1 MAKNKKVSIH
11 VKGAEITILSK
22 LNIDYISL
30 SDMVKNFEGGSALI
44 EQWLRNKDTI
54 EFLGVWEQINNP
66 DFNSLE
72 FEGIKNDAGTNR
84 YYLSSKKWIANT
96 NAKGLIASAGRYGG
110 TFAHKDIAFEFGSWL
125 SPEFK
130 LYLLKE
136 FQRLKDDENQRLSL
150 EWNLHRT
157 LSKINYRIHTDA
169 VKENI
174 IPAEIT
180 KEQATFIYASEADM
194 LNVALFGKTAS
205 QWRKENPGKEGNIR
219 DYSTLEQLLVLANM
233 ESLNAEFIRMQ
244 LPISERLVKLNLTA
258 IAQMK
263 SLTRNPHIKKLNTQK
278 ED

>member
-1 MAKNKKVSIH
+1 MAKDKKSSIS
-11 VKGAEITILSK
+11 VKGTEITILSK
-22 LNIDYISL
+22 QSIDYISL
-30 SDMVKNFEGGSALI
+30 SDIVKNFEGGSAFI

-54 EFLGVWEQINNP
+54 EFLAVWEQINNP
-66 DFNSLE
+66 DFKSLE
-72 FEGIKNDAGTNR
+72 FEGIRNEAGTNR
-84 YYLSSKKWIANT
+84 FFLSAKKWITST

-157 LSKINYRIHTDA
+157 LSKINYRINADA

-174 IPAEIT
+174 IPPEIT
-180 KEQATFIYASEADM
+180 KEQAAFIYASEADI

-205 QWRKENPGKEGNIR
+205 QWRNENPGREGNIR
-219 DYSTLEQLLVLANM
+219 DHSTLEQLLVLANM

-244 LPISERLVKLNLTA
+244 LPANERLIKLNQSA

-263 SLTRNPHIKKLNTQK
+263 SLTVNPQIKMLNK
-278 ED
+278 GNKD

>member
-1 MAKNKKVSIH
+1 MVKDKKSSIS
-11 VKGAEITILSK
+11 VKGTKITILSK
-22 LNIDYISL
+22 QSIDYISL
-30 SDMVKNFEGGSALI
+30 SDMVKNFEGGSTLI

-54 EFLGVWEQINNP
+54 EFLAVWEQINNP

-72 FEGIKNDAGTNR
+72 FEGIRNQAGTNR
-84 YYLSSKKWIANT
+84 FYLSAKKWITST

-136 FQRLKDDENQRLSL
+136 FQRLKDDENLRLSL
-150 EWNLHRT
+150 EWNLNRT

-174 IPAEIT
+174 IPPEIT
-180 KEQATFIYASEADM
+180 KEQAASIYASEADI
-194 LNVALFGKTAS
+194 LNVALFGKTAL
-205 QWRKENPGKEGNIR
+205 QWRNENPGKEGNIR

-244 LPISERLVKLNLTA
+244 LTAGERLIKLNQTA
-258 IAQMK
+258 RFQMK
-263 SLTRNPHIKKLNTQK
+263 SLTENPHIKKLNKGK